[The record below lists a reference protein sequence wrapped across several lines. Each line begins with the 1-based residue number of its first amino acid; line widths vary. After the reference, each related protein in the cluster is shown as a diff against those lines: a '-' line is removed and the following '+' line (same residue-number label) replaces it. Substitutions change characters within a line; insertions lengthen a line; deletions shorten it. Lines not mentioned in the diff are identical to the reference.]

1 MPGRTAAT
9 DRGGR
14 LALPLGPVVQHTGE
28 LGKGEL
34 GEDALIEEVW
44 VFGTP
49 CQGIELIGLPPG
61 VRVRHW

>member
-1 MPGRTAAT
+1 MAGQREAT

-14 LALPLGPVVQHTGE
+14 LALPPGPVVQHTGE

-34 GEDALIEEVW
+34 GEDTLIEEVW
-44 VFGTP
+44 AFGAP
-49 CQGIELIGLPPG
+49 GQGIELSGLPPG